1 MTQTSR
7 RPRKAPSTGLAGWVL
22 TFALAGAAIPAQG
35 AGGAD
40 LSRLVVAG
48 DSLSAGYQNSQLLE
62 SGQKAGYA
70 NLVATQAGVD
80 LHLPL
85 VLAPGFPQVSFTPG
99 PFVTI
104 VGIDPLLSP
113 WLIDRQ
119 THDLAVPGYT
129 LQAFVGLPAPCFPT
143 SFAPPAT
150 LQAPFPIEFMASQ
163 ILNPGCRSTGATQL
177 ALAAGLK
184 PSTAIMWI
192 GSNDVLFPLLF
203 GVSPTKTA
211 DFAGMYLLAI
221 STMAHSSK
229 KLVVATIPD
238 VTLLPYLTSV
248 PDLVAILSQGPP
260 LPVSPSDVP
269 ALIGLQPG
277 DKITPYAFPL
287 ITTALS
293 TQTPLPEVMA
303 DPTSPTG
310 FVPVVVRS
318 KQLSAIRQAVLA
330 YNAIIY
336 TGALLTGATV
346 VDINSLVNKLAANGV
361 MVNGQPLTTA
371 FMGGLFSLDGVH
383 PTNIGYAVI
392 ANEFI
397 KTMNRR
403 LNTQIPPVSLE
414 QVAAAQGGATTQLH
428 VSSAMADLL
437 RGTFAH

>member
-1 MTQTSR
+1 MVHTSR
-7 RPRKAPSTGLAGWVL
+7 QSRKAPSTGLAVWVL
-22 TFALAGAAIPAQG
+22 TFALSGAAIPAQG
-35 AGGAD
+35 ASGAD
-40 LSRLVVAG
+40 LSRLVIAG

-62 SGQKAGYA
+62 AGQKAGYA
-70 NLVATQAGVD
+70 NLVATQARVD

-85 VLAPGFPQVSFTPG
+85 VLTPGFPQVQAIPG
-99 PFVTI
+99 TFVTI
-104 VGIDPLLSP
+104 TGIDPLVAP
-113 WLIDRQ
+113 WIIDRQ
-119 THDLAVPGYT
+119 TQDLAVPGYT

-143 SFAPPAT
+143 SFMPPAT

-163 ILNPGCRSTGATQL
+163 ILNPGCRATGATQL

-203 GVSPTKTA
+203 GISPTKTA

-248 PDLVAILSQGPP
+248 PDLAAILGLPP
-260 LPVSPSDVP
+260 GVP
-269 ALIGLQPG
+269 AALGLQPG
-277 DKITPYAFPL
+277 DKVTPYAFPL
-287 ITTALS
+287 IAAALVDP
-293 TQTPLPEVMA
+293 QPLPEVMP

-310 FVPVVVRS
+310 FVPVVVRA
-318 KQLSAIRQAVLA
+318 KQLSAIRQAVLT
-330 YNAIIY
+330 YNAVIY

-346 VDINSLVNKLAANGV
+346 VDINSLVNQLAANGV
-361 MVNGQPLTTA
+361 MINGHPLTTA

-383 PTNIGYAVI
+383 PTNTGYALI

-403 LNTQIPPVSLE
+403 LNTQIPPVSVE
-414 QVAAAQGGATTQLH
+414 QVAATDPLLAPPAAATTQLH
-428 VSSAMADLL
+428 VSGAMADSL
-437 RGTFAH
+437 RGAFAH